1 MQNMKITNLK
11 ALSVMLQAS
20 LRGLPL
26 NIVCH
31 IEIIPN
37 AFATELIRITAAKI
51 GHRYLIIKLKIFF
64 RLKVPFSWVISSS
77 IFLTPITRDTS
88 RQVAM
93 AATGI
98 ITEFVRKSKKS
109 RNCIPSIWTLPS
121 GPYPRGQCTKQYHD
135 TSNDQCRF
143 FSSPAELVLECGYG
157 AFGQG
162 YGACQRGTQHKQ
174 EE

>member
-121 GPYPRGQCTKQYHD
+121 GPYPRED
-135 TSNDQCRF
+135 SVPSNTMIPVKIGR
-143 FSSPAELVLECGYG
+143 AHV
-157 AFGQG
+157 
-162 YGACQRGTQHKQ
+162 
-174 EE
+174 

>member
-1 MQNMKITNLK
+1 MQSMKIANFK
-11 ALSVMLQAS
+11 SPLSDVTSIAE
-20 LRGLPL
+20 RAFKL

-77 IFLTPITRDTS
+77 IFLTPITRDTN

-109 RNCIPSIWTLPS
+109 RNCIPSI
-121 GPYPRGQCTKQYHD
+121 
-135 TSNDQCRF
+135 
-143 FSSPAELVLECGYG
+143 
-157 AFGQG
+157 
-162 YGACQRGTQHKQ
+162 
-174 EE
+174 

>member
-109 RNCIPSIWTLPS
+109 RNCIPSI
-121 GPYPRGQCTKQYHD
+121 
-135 TSNDQCRF
+135 
-143 FSSPAELVLECGYG
+143 
-157 AFGQG
+157 
-162 YGACQRGTQHKQ
+162 
-174 EE
+174 

>member
-1 MQNMKITNLK
+1 MQSMKIANFK
-11 ALSVMLQAS
+11 SPLSDVTSITERAS
-20 LRGLPL
+20 VIHRS
-26 NIVCH
+26 H

-109 RNCIPSIWTLPS
+109 RNCIPSI
-121 GPYPRGQCTKQYHD
+121 
-135 TSNDQCRF
+135 
-143 FSSPAELVLECGYG
+143 
-157 AFGQG
+157 
-162 YGACQRGTQHKQ
+162 
-174 EE
+174 